1 MLGYTAAKHGV
12 IGLMRSWANFLA
24 QHNIRVNSVA
34 PTTVRTPMAN
44 DGDVSMIVKHVPELA
59 NALTNALPV
68 EAVDAM
74 DVANAVA
81 WLATDEARYITGTVL
96 PVDAGNVNRR

>member
-1 MLGYTAAKHGV
+1 MGQRPGEA
-12 IGLMRSWANFLA
+12 S
-24 QHNIRVNSVA
+24 IRVNSVA

-44 DGDVSMIVKHVPELA
+44 GGDVSTIVKHVPELA
-59 NALTNALPV
+59 SSLTNALPV
-68 EAVDAM
+68 EAVEAV

-81 WLATDEARYITGTVL
+81 WLASDDARYITGTVL